1 MCGLMV
7 VLNGW
12 IMELLIILNFCEG
25 FFVLEMFILI
35 YGVCKGMI
43 DMVLKIVDLG
53 YLICCLVDVV

>member
-7 VLNGW
+7 VFNGW

-25 FFVLEMFILI
+25 LFVLEMFILI

-43 DMVLKIVDLG
+43 DIVLKIVDLG